1 MGRRAATRAVRAAP
15 VAAAVAVLAA
25 ACTTDGGG
33 PAPSTRTRTVTATST
48 TSAAPSGPIGTAPT
62 RSVPARSCPLL
73 DTRQAADHVG
83 MRLARVT
90 VLRSGGRVVGCRFYA
105 LQDSPLSQSE
115 HLPGPHQPVIEITT
129 YRYPSELA
137 AHNAFVR
144 LAEKGTNPQTASI
157 VGQAPGVCFQTDFY
171 AKDAGKDWACAFSK
185 GDTMVLVR
193 TVVTSPALSA
203 ILVARAVA
211 EQL

>member
-1 MGRRAATRAVRAAP
+1 MRRAALAL
-15 VAAAVAVLAA
+15 AAVALLAS
-25 ACTTDGGG
+25 CTSGGG
-33 PAPSTRTRTVTATST
+33 SPPSPSVRTETVTHTRSATGE
-48 TSAAPSGPIGTAPT
+48 ATAPISTGPT
-62 RSVPARSCPLL
+62 RATTAAKCPLL
-73 DTRQAADHVG
+73 PTQQAADHVG

-105 LQDSPLSQSE
+105 LQDSPLSESE
-115 HLPGPHQPVIEITT
+115 HLPGPKQPVIEITT
-129 YRYPSELA
+129 VRYPSELA

-144 LAEKGTNPQTASI
+144 LAERGSNVQTASI
-157 VGQAPGVCFQTDFY
+157 VGQAPGACFQTDFY
-171 AKDAGKDWACAFSK
+171 AQDDGKDWACAFSK

-211 EQL
+211 ERI